1 LIQILALLKA
11 IELFGLLQQRL
22 CLPQSI
28 YDLIHSH
35 LSLLIFELILER
47 RIAEIALVDVVCFVE
62 IKVLQQILIDARR
75 QVVLRELL

>member
-1 LIQILALLKA
+1 
-11 IELFGLLQQRL
+11 
-22 CLPQSI
+22 
-28 YDLIHSH
+28 
-35 LSLLIFELILER
+35 LLIFELILER